1 METML
6 LFHSFAVMQGFIGEF
21 REYQILNGLAA
32 GSSALHATCG
42 ILGQQTNLFC
52 CVNAKLMFGASQY
65 FMSSVLHFSHLSPV
79 STVTATFPRF
89 SSLLPPLSLPCFS
102 FCKHG
107 RQTPHCQPVC
117 CSPYQNTHSAK
128 DTSLGGSLSFAVAL
142 STCGVT
148 SPHAH
153 SQDFLFIHFLYLGEQ
168 LDSSSCFPPQTVS
181 EMR

>member
-21 REYQILNGLAA
+21 REHQILDGLAA
-32 GSSALHATCG
+32 HGSALHATC

-52 CVNAKLMFGASQY
+52 CVDAKLMFGAPQY
-65 FMSSVLHFSHLSPV
+65 FMSSVLRFSHLSPV
-79 STVTATFPRF
+79 STASATFPRF
-89 SSLLPPLSLPCFS
+89 SSILPPLSLPCLPS
-102 FCKHG
+102 ASMAGKLLMP
-107 RQTPHCQPVC
+107 TVC
-117 CSPYQNTHSAK
+117 CSPYPNTRSAK
-128 DTSLGGSLSFAVAL
+128 DASLGGSPSFAVAL
-142 STCGVT
+142 NTSGVT